1 MDEGVRR
8 ITGTRLIDHDGAIQH
23 GDFLLHRD
31 GSYSASKGDE
41 DVIESIDG
49 STRLVTRSLQN
60 WHTHLAM
67 ILNRSMGEGLPLME
81 WLETSI
87 FPFNEN
93 IESSIFANT
102 KNLEISR
109 ISF

>member
-8 ITGTRLIDHDGAIQH
+8 VTGTRLIDRDVAIQH
-23 GDFLLHRD
+23 GDFLLHPD
-31 GSYSASKGDE
+31 GSYSKSKGDE
-41 DVIESIDG
+41 DVVETIDG
-49 STRLVTRSLQN
+49 SARLVTRSLQN

-87 FPFNEN
+87 FPVEKGLTCLLYT
-93 IESSIFANT
+93 SPSPRD
-102 KNLEISR
+102 S
-109 ISF
+109 

>member
-8 ITGTRLIDHDGAIQH
+8 ISGTRLIDHDGEIRD

-49 STRLVTRSLQN
+49 STRLVTRSLK
-60 WHTHLAM
+60 T
-67 ILNRSMGEGLPLME
+67 GTP
-81 WLETSI
+81 TS
-87 FPFNEN
+87 
-93 IESSIFANT
+93 
-102 KNLEISR
+102 R
-109 ISF
+109 